1 MNQNCGSLAIC
12 DLKKLK
18 KDEISV
24 MQVYD
29 RSKVRS
35 SQLKMINMYVRM
47 LHTCPPLD
55 NLSEPALILKPPI
68 E

>member
-12 DLKKLK
+12 VFKKLK
-18 KDEISV
+18 KVEISV
-24 MQVYD
+24 MQNYV
-29 RSKVRS
+29 RPKVRS
-35 SQLKMINMYVRM
+35 SQLKMINMYTE

-55 NLSEPALILKPPI
+55 NLSEPALILKPAI